1 MKRRILLG
9 AAVLVLALTA
19 FYSGNAYAA
28 TGCFPDTNG
37 HWAETLICWMK
48 DSGLTGG
55 YPDGTYRA
63 ENGVTRAE
71 MAVFLNKLFTL
82 LDTKINQT
90 FATLDTKIDQTS
102 ATLDTNI
109 DQTAATL
116 NTKIDNLAA
125 SQDAKNSGLILVS
138 SSSGDWKPFSSGDN
152 LSYSYFS
159 SSTYV
164 TRATA
169 GSNFLSLHPSIPT
182 VLYGRSLEL
191 VGVEFCYT
199 AQANAYVSYVEINK
213 MDSSS
218 GTGTRKL
225 LFSDPTDRT
234 DSACRYYV
242 LSSPELLTANDAL
255 NFFVQGVWVTSTN
268 LNFGRTTFV
277 LRTTDIAAAAPS
289 FPSGIISPAMPG
301 GEDEASTEAP

>member
-1 MKRRILLG
+1 MKRRVLLG
-9 AAVLVLALTA
+9 AAVLVFALTA
-19 FYSGNAYAA
+19 FYAGNAYAA

-37 HWAETLICWMK
+37 HWAETFICWMK
-48 DSGLTGG
+48 EKGITGG
-55 YPDGTYRA
+55 YGDGTYRP
-63 ENGVTRAE
+63 NNTVSRAE
-71 MAVFLNKLFTL
+71 MAVFLK
-82 LDTKINQT
+82 K
-90 FATLDTKIDQTS
+90 TS
-102 ATLDTNI
+102 DL
-109 DQTAATL
+109 Q
-116 NTKIDNLAA
+116 
-125 SQDAKNSGLILVS
+125 SGLILVS
-138 SSSGDWKPFSSGDN
+138 SSPGDWKPFSSGDN

-164 TRATA
+164 TKATA

-213 MDSSS
+213 MDASAGS
-218 GTGTRKL
+218 GSREM

-255 NFFVQGVWVTSTN
+255 NIFIQGVWVTSTN
-268 LNFGRTTFV
+268 LNLGRTTFV
-277 LRTTDIAAAAPS
+277 LRTTDTVVAPPSFMFSNPVSADESAPQGDAPS
-289 FPSGIISPAMPG
+289 TAPG
-301 GEDEASTEAP
+301 E